1 MPEKGKTNN
10 PNGRPK
16 GAKNK
21 NTLDIKAIIDKH
33 VDWAARVQ
41 NLVKMADAGNV
52 QAEKMLWEYRIGK
65 PVQPLETPENQPL
78 QHNHTITPSD
88 KLITLANKL
97 AGRN

>member
-1 MPEKGKTNN
+1 MAFKPGN
-10 PNGRPK
+10 PGGGRPK

-21 NTLDIKAIIDKH
+21 ATLDIKAIIDKH
-33 VDWAARVQ
+33 VDWSKRVQ
-41 NLVKMADAGNV
+41 NLVKMADEGNV
-52 QAEKMLWEYRIGK
+52 QAEKLLWEYRLGK
-65 PVQPLETPENQPL
+65 PAQPLETPDNQPL